1 MMISAVARSN
11 RDVDRARA
19 LHREIKQIFELRP
32 IREDARAL
40 EEVQRLCELAKA
52 TLDDSYCKDM
62 MRALGACADCLSTAD
77 NAGAGEYA
85 SIQALIQSL
94 LAVFE
99 GRLQDLERNRR
110 PAYPD
115 IDART
120 GHGNRRR
127 AQRRDYVTRPASAAA
142 YPVCATGGADQVAA
156 ADE

>member
-1 MMISAVARSN
+1 MTISAVARSN

-19 LHREIKQIFELRP
+19 LHREIRQIFELRP
-32 IREDARAL
+32 IREDARTL
-40 EEVQRLCELAKA
+40 EEVQRLCELTKA
-52 TLDDSYCKDM
+52 TLDDAYCKDM
-62 MRALGACADCLSTAD
+62 MRALGACAECLFTAD
-77 NAGAGEYA
+77 QVGADEYA

-110 PAYPD
+110 PAHA
-115 IDART
+115 DADAGT

-142 YPVCATGGADQVAA
+142 YPSCAAGGRPGAHR
-156 ADE
+156 